1 MAAISAAQFVSGV
14 SLVEVYA
21 AVTNAKGE
29 PVTGLTAADFIV
41 EEDGRRETIGTFA
54 AGEFPLAVALGIDH
68 SFSVPRDRL
77 KATLEAS
84 RAFVAALRPSDEVMV
99 LGIGSEIETLA
110 PLSADHRAAS
120 DALRQLEPW
129 GTTPL
134 YDATVAALDAI
145 QAAKGRRALIL
156 LSDGTDRYS
165 ATAES
170 QLIDE
175 ARRRDVLVYPVATG
189 ARRPPVFAELA
200 AVTGGRSFQAR
211 DPRTL
216 ETTLTSIARELRYQY
231 LLGYTPQRAAGE
243 EREWRSIRVTVNR
256 PDVRVRARDGYF
268 SRR

>member
-1 MAAISAAQFVSGV
+1 MAAASAAQFVSGV

-21 AVTNAKGE
+21 TVTDMKGE
-29 PVTGLTAADFIV
+29 PVAGLTIADFVV
-41 EEDGRRETIGTFA
+41 EEDGQRQTIGTFT

-77 KATLEAS
+77 QATLSAARS
-84 RAFVAALRPSDEVMV
+84 FVGALRPADEVMV

-110 PLSADHRAAS
+110 PLSTDHRAALTAIGQIES
-120 DALRQLEPW
+120 W

-134 YDATVAALDAI
+134 YDATIAALDAI

-156 LSDGTDRYS
+156 LSDGSDRYS
-165 ATAES
+165 NTTAA

-175 ARRRDVLVYPVATG
+175 ARRRDVLAYPIATG

-211 DPRTL
+211 DPHTL
-216 ETTLTSIARELRYQY
+216 EMTLKTIARELRFQY
-231 LLGYTPQRAAGE
+231 LLGYTPERPAGE
-243 EREWRSIRVTVNR
+243 EREWRSIKVTVNR
-256 PDVRVRARDGYF
+256 PNVRVRARDGYF
-268 SRR
+268 SR